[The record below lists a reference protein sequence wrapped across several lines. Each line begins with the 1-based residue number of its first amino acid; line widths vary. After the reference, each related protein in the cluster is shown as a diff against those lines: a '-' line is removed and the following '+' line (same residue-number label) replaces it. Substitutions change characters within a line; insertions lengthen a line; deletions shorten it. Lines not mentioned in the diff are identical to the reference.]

1 MLNKSSYEQVVIFVT
16 YYEVHEWMAFTNLM
30 TQIVVVLLIALSLW
44 LKKKKKFTWHGNIM
58 LVAVLINGVLLV
70 AHMGPSLIYLLRE
83 EIPALDPI
91 AFVGLFHG
99 FIGAVAEFLGIWL
112 VATWAFIQAEIKYCI
127 KRKKLM
133 RVILAFWLFALGVGV
148 LYYLL
153 HIVWG

>member
-1 MLNKSSYEQVVIFVT
+1 MAIIVT
-16 YYEVHEWMAFTNLM
+16 YDEVHEWMALANLVI
-30 TQIVVVLLIALSLW
+30 QIVVLLLIGLSLF
-44 LKKKKKFTWHGNIM
+44 LKKKKKFAWHGNVM

-70 AHMGPSLIYLLRE
+70 GHMGPSLIYLLRA

-99 FIGAVAEFLGIWL
+99 ITGAVAEFLGIWL
-112 VATWAFIQAEIKYCI
+112 VGTWAYVQSEIKYCM

-133 RVILAFWLFALGVGV
+133 RVIFAFWVLALALGI

-153 HIVWG
+153 HITWG